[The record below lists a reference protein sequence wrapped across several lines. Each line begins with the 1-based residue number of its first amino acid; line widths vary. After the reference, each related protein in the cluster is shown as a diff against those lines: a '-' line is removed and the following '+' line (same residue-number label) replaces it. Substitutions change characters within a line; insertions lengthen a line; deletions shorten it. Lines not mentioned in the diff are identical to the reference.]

1 MTARLL
7 ATCFLALVAFS
18 SSLRAEE
25 DPRDAERQ
33 FRFLLSR
40 GEELQAQSEAIL
52 PAEVER
58 WKAQTRRLEGDYKHF
73 LNDHPLH
80 TRAMVAYGSLLYDQ
94 HREEEGMRWWEK
106 AIAID
111 PNEAYAYNA
120 LANDYGH
127 NGHADKALRYYQKA
141 IDLVPTEPIFRF
153 NWATTCQMYRNESK
167 AVYGWS
173 KEEIFQHALE
183 QFRQARDLVPQDFTM
198 ASTYAETFYMMP
210 KPDWQG
216 AYDAWQFCLKQP
228 LAEDQRQFAYSN
240 IARTCIRLGRVDE
253 AKQWLAKL
261 TDTSRASVH
270 RSLER
275 KIAEQSASAGSAT
288 NSPPTAAPD
297 LGAKQ

>member
-1 MTARLL
+1 MRLL
-7 ATCFLALVAFS
+7 ATCFLALIALSPLV
-18 SSLRAEE
+18 RAEE
-25 DPRDAERQ
+25 DSRDAERQ

-40 GEELQAQSEAIL
+40 GEELQAQVDTVS
-52 PAEVER
+52 PANAAR
-58 WKAQTRRLEGDYKHF
+58 WKAQMHRLEGDYKRF
-73 LNDHPLH
+73 LNEHPLH

-94 HREEEGMRWWEK
+94 QREEEGMRWWEK

-167 AVYGWS
+167 AVYGWN

-183 QFRQARDLVPQDFTM
+183 QFRQARDLVPQDFGM
-198 ASTYAETFYMMP
+198 ASTYAETFYMVP
-210 KPDWQG
+210 KPDWQE
-216 AYDAWQFCLKQP
+216 AYAGWQFCLKQP
-228 LAEDQRQFAYSN
+228 LDEGERQHVYAN
-240 IARTCIRLGRVDE
+240 LARVCNRMGRNDE
-253 AKQWLAKL
+253 ARQWLSKL
-261 TDTSRASVH
+261 TDNGQSSVR

-275 KIAEQSASAGSAT
+275 KIVEQATAAGSTT
-288 NSPPTAAPD
+288 NPPPTATPD
-297 LGAKQ
+297 SGAKQ